1 MKGRL
6 RVISPS
12 PGNGARVEKAA
23 DAVVPAIHKL
33 PEESSASDDTES
45 SQEPPKV
52 ARNTGSA
59 ALRISFMAKASLCE
73 NAPLLAGNPMIRRP
87 PRPQGRRTAAS
98 VTPVYSH

>member
-12 PGNGARVEKAA
+12 PGNGARVEKST

-45 SQEPPKV
+45 WQEPPKV
-52 ARNTGSA
+52 ARKTGSA
-59 ALRISFMAKASLCE
+59 ALRFSFMAKASLCE
-73 NAPLLAGNPMIRRP
+73 YAPLLEWNPMIGGQP
-87 PRPQGRRTAAS
+87 GPAGPWNSPRGPRC
-98 VTPVYSH
+98 